1 MSEIHTLKWDHGRAE
16 VQSLAAMLGPVYFKL
31 GAREVQPFAIM
42 PWGEDTGAD
51 HAALPGILQRTRG
64 EWPCVP
70 FGAPNQ
76 PEGLPENWQSPM
88 PHPVC
93 PDFHGFSANNQWE
106 LLDKTESTLR
116 LGIVYPDNH
125 PIERVEREV
134 MGVAGEPALRCI
146 LRITARVDVT
156 LPIALHPCFAL
167 SKKPKQTEIIADF
180 DFGKVLPMQA
190 EKGVSRLLP
199 DAELSELGA
208 IGQLPLAYA
217 TEEIVQL
224 CGAKGPIALL
234 NHGAGYRVDLDYDQS
249 LFPSVLLWVSNRGRS
264 EYPWLSRFEGVGIEP
279 LCGAFDLGPDVS
291 NWAENPIAK
300 RGIATAISLKAGQT
314 ITTEYGFRVSELAS

>member
-1 MSEIHTLKWDHGRAE
+1 MNEVFTLHWDHGRAE
-16 VQSLAAMLGPVYFKL
+16 VQTLGGMLGPAYFKL

-42 PWGEDTGAD
+42 PWGEDSGAS

-70 FGAPNQ
+70 FGAPTA
-76 PEGLPENWQSPM
+76 PEGLPKHWQP
-88 PHPVC
+88 PKPQPVC
-93 PDFHGFSANNQWE
+93 PDFHGYSANNHWE
-106 LLDKTESTLR
+106 VLERSETALR
-116 LGIVYPDNH
+116 LGITYPDNH
-125 PIERVEREV
+125 PIERLEREV
-134 MGVAGEPALRCI
+134 FGVSGQSALQCR
-146 LRITARVDVT
+146 LHITARADVT

-167 SKKPKQTEIIADF
+167 SSAPQKTEIVADF
-180 DFGKVLPMQA
+180 EFGKTLPFQA

-199 DAELSELGA
+199 DVDFAELGTISR
-208 IGQLPLAYA
+208 LPLPYA

-234 NHGAGYRVDLDYDQS
+234 NHEAGYRVDLKYDQA

-279 LCGAFDLGPDVS
+279 LCGAFDLGSDVS

-300 RGIATAISLKAGQT
+300 RGVATAISLKAGQT
-314 ITTEYGFRVSELAS
+314 ITTKYGFRISALVS